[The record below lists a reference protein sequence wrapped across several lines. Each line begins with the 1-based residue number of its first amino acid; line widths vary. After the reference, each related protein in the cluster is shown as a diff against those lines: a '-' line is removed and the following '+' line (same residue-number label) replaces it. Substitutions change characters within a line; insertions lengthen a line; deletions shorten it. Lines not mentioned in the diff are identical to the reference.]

1 MKNTKRYSKS
11 EYIAAVM
18 WYEGISRKEAAQKV
32 KRAIKNNIFG
42 ILNNMVYSFR
52 NNQRLAY

>member
-1 MKNTKRYSKS
+1 MKYSRS
-11 EYIAAVM
+11 EYIVAVM
-18 WYEGISRKEAAQKV
+18 WYEGISRKEAAQEV
-32 KRAIKNNIFG
+32 KRAIKNKIFG

>member
-1 MKNTKRYSKS
+1 MKYSRS

-18 WYEGISRKEAAQKV
+18 WHEGISRKEAAKEV
-32 KRAIKNNIFG
+32 KRAIKNRVFG

-52 NNQRLAY
+52 NNHRLAY